1 VRAGIHERPPRVP
14 GPPWSRSQGHR
25 DKDEAPRESAVG
37 EVRAI
42 VIAGLDVVDAQGDR
56 LAQHSERRVAI
67 LRRAVITKSWVS
79 LEFAVFSVTA
89 LAVAMRC
96 FSTEGEAPGLYAPEL
111 GRNDRIIGDDVPRPL
126 RP

>member
-1 VRAGIHERPPRVP
+1 MKRRAN
-14 GPPWSRSQGHR
+14 QL
-25 DKDEAPRESAVG
+25 VG
-37 EVRAI
+37 DVRAI

-79 LEFAVFSVTA
+79 FYEFARFFRDRLGCSDA
-89 LAVAMRC
+89 L
-96 FSTEGEAPGLYAPEL
+96 FLDGGEAPGLYAPEL

>member
-1 VRAGIHERPPRVP
+1 MKRRAN
-14 GPPWSRSQGHR
+14 QL
-25 DKDEAPRESAVG
+25 VG
-37 EVRAI
+37 DVRAI

-79 LEFAVFSVTA
+79 FYEFAVFSVTA

-96 FSTEGEAPGLYAPEL
+96 LSTEGRRLDFTRRNSAATTGSLVTTFR
-111 GRNDRIIGDDVPRPL
+111 GR
-126 RP
+126 